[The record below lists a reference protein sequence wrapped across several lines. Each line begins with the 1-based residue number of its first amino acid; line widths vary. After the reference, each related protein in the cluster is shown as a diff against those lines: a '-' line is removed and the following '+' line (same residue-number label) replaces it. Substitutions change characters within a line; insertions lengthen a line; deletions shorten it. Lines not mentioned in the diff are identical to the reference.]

1 MAVQQRISTNLN
13 YDKVGNTYK
22 VIIDRIE
29 GDYYIG
35 RTEYDSP
42 EVDTEVLIA
51 VADGELSIGS
61 FYNVEITDATEFDLM
76 GRLSNL

>member
-1 MAVQQRISTNLN
+1 MAVQQRISTQLN
-13 YDKVGNTYK
+13 YDKVGQKYK

-29 GDYYIG
+29 GEYYVG

-42 EVDTEVLIA
+42 DVDTEVLIA
-51 VADGELSIGS
+51 TSSGRLKIGS

-76 GRLSNL
+76 GKVCD

>member
-13 YDKVGNTYK
+13 YEKVGHTYK

-42 EVDTEVLIA
+42 EVDTEVLIE
-51 VADGELSIGS
+51 VADGELNIGS

>member
-1 MAVQQRISTNLN
+1 M
-13 YDKVGNTYK
+13 
-22 VIIDRIE
+22 IIDRIE

-51 VADGELSIGS
+51 VAEGELSIGS

>member
-1 MAVQQRISTNLN
+1 MAVQQRISTQLN
-13 YDKVGNTYK
+13 YEKVGKIFK

-29 GDYYIG
+29 GDYYVG

-42 EVDTEVLIA
+42 DVDTEVLVSTA
-51 VADGELSIGS
+51 SVELSIGS

-76 GRLSNL
+76 GKLCD